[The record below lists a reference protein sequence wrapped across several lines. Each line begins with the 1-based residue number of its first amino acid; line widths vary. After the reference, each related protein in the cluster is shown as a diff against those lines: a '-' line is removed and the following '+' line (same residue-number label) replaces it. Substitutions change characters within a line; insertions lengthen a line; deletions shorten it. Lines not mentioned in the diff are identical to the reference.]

1 MATLTGGSFPAR
13 IWTEFMKGAL
23 KGEPVIDFPEPVFIG
38 EDALADGSIY
48 NIIPRPPGF
57 ADTTTPTVAP
67 TPSQSPQSGTTPP
80 APSASPSSSNKSGN

>member
-1 MATLTGGSFPAR
+1 
-13 IWTEFMKGAL
+13 MKGAL

-57 ADTTTPTVAP
+57 DDVVVPPATPTPTASAVTTPTP
-67 TPSQSPQSGTTPP
+67 
-80 APSASPSSSNKSGN
+80 SPSKTGN